1 VQWHWFRHAQWHQ
14 DEITDALLEA
24 LAKEEEGQEGT
35 AKGRGSV
42 FRLMFAALEAAEPT
56 KAALVQSGLPASVV
70 LDNLR
75 AGAAGRTREVTRLAK
90 DFRAYLPCFRQHR
103 KVMEYLTTLNQMTD
117 FPDPRGD
124 PPGDIGRFIG
134 AYMRKHVIV
143 DHDAVSMAF
152 ARCAESHKALQ
163 LSAKQ
168 AQTGATALLEKAV
181 AKLDPK
187 IAAEVRQN
195 RGPKV
200 LKDFLDGRA
209 ELKERQAKIT
219 REYEEAYLSLAA
231 PYQEAFRAIAPQTPT
246 ARSFEREPQ
255 PSNIPEASK
264 PPPPPEVRPAQAE
277 ASKPLPPPEA
287 RPEQR
292 LALVIGNSQYQ
303 ETPLR
308 NPVND
313 ARAMVQTLRDVGF
326 EVMAHE
332 NLAKR
337 AMEEAI
343 RAFGKRLKAGGVG
356 LFYFSGHGVQ
366 INGSNYLIPIGSTIE
381 KEQDVAYEA
390 VEAGASWR
398 NGRSRQPFEYCNTRC
413 LPEQSLRA

>member
-1 VQWHWFRHAQWHQ
+1 MAHAPRGDFDGKDAALLAERRAESPALPQSESPQVECPSDELATLGKTVPIYVQWHWFRHAQWHQ

-75 AGAAGRTREVTRLAK
+75 AGTAGRTREVTRLAK

-117 FPDPRGD
+117 FPDPKGD
-124 PPGDIGRFIG
+124 PTGDIGRFIG

-143 DHDAVSMAF
+143 DHDAIIHGILLA
-152 ARCAESHKALQ
+152 ALNAHKALQ

-168 AQTGATALLEKAV
+168 APARAASLALLEKAV
-181 AKLDPK
+181 VKLDPK

-209 ELKERQAKIT
+209 ELKGRQAKIT
-219 REYEEAYLSLAA
+219 REMRRLTQVLLHHI
-231 PYQEAFRAIAPQTPT
+231 RK
-246 ARSFEREPQ
+246 RSGP
-255 PSNIPEASK
+255 
-264 PPPPPEVRPAQAE
+264 
-277 ASKPLPPPEA
+277 
-287 RPEQR
+287 
-292 LALVIGNSQYQ
+292 
-303 ETPLR
+303 
-308 NPVND
+308 
-313 ARAMVQTLRDVGF
+313 
-326 EVMAHE
+326 
-332 NLAKR
+332 
-337 AMEEAI
+337 
-343 RAFGKRLKAGGVG
+343 
-356 LFYFSGHGVQ
+356 
-366 INGSNYLIPIGSTIE
+366 
-381 KEQDVAYEA
+381 
-390 VEAGASWR
+390 
-398 NGRSRQPFEYCNTRC
+398 
-413 LPEQSLRA
+413 